1 MTAAELHELTELER
15 IERWRLEELTRA
27 GYPADGAAA
36 LSGRLDVDLHHAV
49 ELLERGCPPEVA
61 LRILL

>member
-27 GYPADGAAA
+27 GYPPDAAAA
-36 LSGRLDVDLHHAV
+36 LSGRLDIDLHAAV
-49 ELLERGCPPEVA
+49 ALIERGCAPEVA